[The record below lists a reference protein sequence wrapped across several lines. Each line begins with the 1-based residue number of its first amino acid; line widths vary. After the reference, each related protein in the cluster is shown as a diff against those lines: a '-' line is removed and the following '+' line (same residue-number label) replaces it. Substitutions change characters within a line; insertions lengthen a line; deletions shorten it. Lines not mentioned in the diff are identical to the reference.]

1 MSSIIE
7 IYNRH
12 NAFGRWLNMEFTIL
26 SPGKIIYQLAITP
39 DLLATRTA
47 AHGGVLAAY
56 MDAIVGVA
64 ALSSVYEEG
73 KVVATIEFKI
83 NFLKAAFEGDLLTGH
98 GEVIQKGN
106 RIIVAKGDIINQKGE
121 LLCSCL
127 ATLNAYPFEQSDMAE

>member
-1 MSSIIE
+1 
-7 IYNRH
+7 
-12 NAFGRWLNMEFTIL
+12 MEFTIL